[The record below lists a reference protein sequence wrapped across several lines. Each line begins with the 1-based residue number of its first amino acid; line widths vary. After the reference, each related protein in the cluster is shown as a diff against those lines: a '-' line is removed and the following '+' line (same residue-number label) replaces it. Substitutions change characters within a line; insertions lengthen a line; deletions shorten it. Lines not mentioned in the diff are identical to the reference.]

1 MLESPASRSCFEISV
16 RKTRTELRFPDL
28 RTRFPGPSY
37 EAVNDGLRPVRP
49 HRRVRGSETLP
60 RGSRTSFREPRFEVR
75 VSRSSLTTW
84 DCETRSEISEAVSA
98 SEKVA
103 KFAGC
108 VTVIHGFGRAAF
120 RGLRLFT
127 EVRGR

>member
-37 EAVNDGLRPVRP
+37 EAVNDGLTEGCEGAKRSLEV
-49 HRRVRGSETLP
+49 
-60 RGSRTSFREPRFEVR
+60 REPRFEVR

>member
-1 MLESPASRSCFEISV
+1 MTASGRFGLTEGCEGAKRSLEV
-16 RKTRTELRFPDL
+16 
-28 RTRFPGPSY
+28 
-37 EAVNDGLRPVRP
+37 
-49 HRRVRGSETLP
+49 
-60 RGSRTSFREPRFEVR
+60 REPRFEVR